1 MFDYKE
7 LKNKIVNGEELSA
20 DEVQYI
26 YYGEVFPQVDRISGD
41 EGRQYRYITVVYEIN
56 GSYYSIYYYKGLT
69 EYQEDEFESQV
80 ADEVEKRP
88 VTTYEWIKVN

>member
-26 YYGEVFPQVDRISGD
+26 YYGEVVPQVDRIGGY
-41 EGRQYRYITVVYEIN
+41 EERWYRYITVVYEIN

>member
-7 LKNKIVNGEELSA
+7 L
-20 DEVQYI
+20 
-26 YYGEVFPQVDRISGD
+26 
-41 EGRQYRYITVVYEIN
+41 YRDLI
-56 GSYYSIYYYKGLT
+56 

-88 VTTYEWIKVN
+88 VTTYEWVKVN

>member
-1 MFDYKE
+1 MLDYKE

-26 YYGEVFPQVDRISGD
+26 YYGEVFPQVDRIGSD
-41 EGRQYRYITVVYEIN
+41 EGRWYRYITVVYEIN
-56 GSYYSIYYYKGLT
+56 ASYYSIYYYKGLT
-69 EYQEDEFESQV
+69 EYQKDEFESQV

-88 VTTYEWIKVN
+88 VTTYEWAKVN

>member
-1 MFDYKE
+1 MFDYME

-26 YYGEVFPQVDRISGD
+26 YYGEVFPQVDYIGDD
-41 EGRQYRYITVVYEIN
+41 EGRWYRYITVVYEIN
-56 GSYYSIYYYKGLT
+56 DSYYSIYYYKGLT

-88 VTTYEWIKVN
+88 VTAYEWVKVN

>member
-1 MFDYKE
+1 MFDYME

-26 YYGEVFPQVDRISGD
+26 YYGEVFPQVDYIGGD
-41 EGRQYRYITVVYEIN
+41 EERWYRYITVVYEIN
-56 GSYYSIYYYKGLT
+56 DSYYSIYYYKGLT

-88 VTTYEWIKVN
+88 VTAYEWVKVN

>member
-1 MFDYKE
+1 MFDYME

-26 YYGEVFPQVDRISGD
+26 YYGEVFPQVDYIGGD
-41 EGRQYRYITVVYEIN
+41 EGRWNRYITVVYEIN
-56 GSYYSIYYYKGLT
+56 YSYYSIYYYKGLT

-88 VTTYEWIKVN
+88 VTTYEWVKVD

>member
-20 DEVQYI
+20 DEVQCI
-26 YYGEVFPQVDRISGD
+26 YYGEVFPQVDHIGGD
-41 EGRQYRYITVVYEIN
+41 EGRWYRYITVVYEIN
-56 GSYYSIYYYKGLT
+56 DSYYSIYYYKGLT
-69 EYQEDEFESQV
+69 EYQEDKFESQV

-88 VTTYEWIKVN
+88 VTTYEWVEVN

>member
-7 LKNKIVNGEELSA
+7 LENKIVNGEELSA

-26 YYGEVFPQVDRISGD
+26 YYGEVFPPVDRIGGD
-41 EGRQYRYITVVYEIN
+41 EGRWYRHITVVYEIN

-69 EYQEDEFESQV
+69 EYQKDEFESQV

-88 VTTYEWIKVN
+88 VTTYEWVKVN

>member
-20 DEVQYI
+20 NEVQYI
-26 YYGEVFPQVDRISGD
+26 YYGEVFPQVDCIGGD
-41 EGRQYRYITVVYEIN
+41 EGRWYRYITVVYEIN

-80 ADEVEKRP
+80 ADEVEKRL
-88 VTTYEWIKVN
+88 VTTYEWVKVN